1 MGKRVMSSRDK
12 IREMTIIA
20 MFIAIIA
27 VMGFIPQ
34 VGFIQIFGVSA
45 TLIHIPVLI
54 GAVLLGR
61 KGGIILGLAFGLV
74 SLIRATT
81 SGGFDFLFIFPWV
94 SILPRFIFGLI
105 IYDFYRLIHKLIK
118 IQIIALVVSFLLLS
132 LIHSLMVLPMM
143 VSTFPI
149 ILNNA
154 NFTEIVG
161 DSMSTIEG
169 TNSFA
174 LAMKLIWGVL
184 ITNSIIEA
192 ALAAIIGG
200 IVTDRLIKYLNF
212 PGNKA
217 PKQKLNTENIKEDNN
232 EDSN

>member
-1 MGKRVMSSRDK
+1 
-12 IREMTIIA
+12 
-20 MFIAIIA
+20 
-27 VMGFIPQ
+27 
-34 VGFIQIFGVSA
+34 
-45 TLIHIPVLI
+45 
-54 GAVLLGR
+54 
-61 KGGIILGLAFGLV
+61 
-74 SLIRATT
+74 
-81 SGGFDFLFIFPWV
+81 
-94 SILPRFIFGLI
+94 
-105 IYDFYRLIHKLIK
+105 
-118 IQIIALVVSFLLLS
+118 
-132 LIHSLMVLPMM
+132 MVLPMM